1 MKRSK
6 PTTDND
12 IKKPVTRVKTTA
24 RDKNIKGRSQ
34 SKDKKPV
41 TAKAGKKSSS
51 RRKIELSASDGQSS
65 DDVVDHRASRPLAD
79 SDEESIF
86 ESEDNGESDDL
97 DEMFSEDE
105 KPKSK
110 SRKASRNPSRG
121 ASKKPA
127 ARAKSRG
134 NTMDEEKK
142 PANKKSKAPPERLL
156 KTPKSKKPKDRNSS
170 SNKAVHKQLFK
181 EEDNRSL
188 KEMTG
193 FFFSYL
199 RDKNAKGMTINSL
212 VKYMKTNSIQNKDRK
227 LEIDDELA
235 LRMIRYLV
243 KSSELNKKGVKP
255 EDLYIEE
262 GELEEFVGFQ
272 RKFHLGMMKRIL
284 DK

>member
-6 PTTDND
+6 PTTDGD

-65 DDVVDHRASRPLAD
+65 DDVVDHRASRPFAD

-97 DEMFSEDE
+97 DEMFSEDDE

-110 SRKASRNPSRG
+110 SRKASRNPS
-121 ASKKPA
+121 KKPA

-134 NTMDEEKK
+134 NKMDEEEK
-142 PANKKSKAPPERLL
+142 PTNKKSKASIERFQ

-199 RDKNAKGMTINSL
+199 RDKNAKGMTVNSL

-262 GELEEFVGFQ
+262 GELEQFVGFQ